1 MGMTPNDDRG
11 NVLSSPNL
19 IRFRVK
25 EGSTS
30 ARGLV
35 SSTDEEFKMIRFSWW
50 VLGISAALTFSG
62 AGFAA
67 QRTFVS
73 VLGSDANI
81 TYNCSNSL
89 PCRGFTAALGV
100 TDAGGEIVVK
110 DSGGYGPVIITKS
123 VSIIAND
130 GVYAGISVFSGTG
143 IEIATPGVDVLLKG
157 LTLNGLGGYI
167 GISMSDGIRLTV
179 LNCLVRNFS
188 LDGGVGISVDA
199 PGLARVFDTVL
210 LENATGVAIGNG
222 ATAVISRTRF
232 FGNALG
238 LDVLAGAADETTT
251 EVSASEAGQNLTG
264 FHARALAG
272 GTVKLNVKD
281 SVLAKNSGVGGRTT
295 STGGTVLSTYTAN
308 LISGNSGAGLYAE
321 GSGAK
326 IVAIGNTLSQNSWG
340 LVQTGG
346 SAVVSTGDNAATD
359 NTSGSSSGTIT
370 PLSKI

>member
-1 MGMTPNDDRG
+1 
-11 NVLSSPNL
+11 
-19 IRFRVK
+19 
-25 EGSTS
+25 
-30 ARGLV
+30 
-35 SSTDEEFKMIRFSWW
+35 MIRLSWW
-50 VLGISAALTFSG
+50 ILGISAALTFSG
-62 AGFAA
+62 AGIAA

-73 VLGSDANI
+73 VQGSDANAS
-81 TYNCSNSL
+81 YNCSNSL

-157 LTLNGLGGYI
+157 LTINGLGGYI
-167 GISMSDGIRLTV
+167 GISMSDGIRLTA

-188 LDGGVGISVDA
+188 LDGGVGISFDA

-222 ATAVISRTRF
+222 ATAMISRTRF

-238 LDVLAGAADETTT
+238 LDILAGAADETTT

-281 SVLAKNSGVGGRTT
+281 SVLAKNSVGGRTS

-308 LISGNSGAGLYAE
+308 MVSGNSAAGLYAE

-326 IVAIGNTLSQNSWG
+326 IVAIGNTLSQNGYG

-346 SAVVSTGDNAATD
+346 SAVVSTGDNAAAD

>member
-1 MGMTPNDDRG
+1 
-11 NVLSSPNL
+11 
-19 IRFRVK
+19 
-25 EGSTS
+25 
-30 ARGLV
+30 
-35 SSTDEEFKMIRFSWW
+35 
-50 VLGISAALTFSG
+50 
-62 AGFAA
+62 
-67 QRTFVS
+67 
-73 VLGSDANI
+73 
-81 TYNCSNSL
+81 
-89 PCRGFTAALGV
+89 
-100 TDAGGEIVVK
+100 
-110 DSGGYGPVIITKS
+110 
-123 VSIIAND
+123 
-130 GVYAGISVFSGTG
+130 
-143 IEIATPGVDVLLKG
+143 
-157 LTLNGLGGYI
+157 LGGYI

-251 EVSASEAGQNLTG
+251 EVSASEAGQNGNG

-281 SVLAKNSGVGGRTT
+281 SVLAKNGVGGRTS